1 MFFADAP
8 RLWFVKIKVAGL
20 VSLHRIEWGPTGCVS
35 LYGDVTVSD
44 ILAIESCQKD
54 GEKAWPETLVHEQ
67 WLE

>member
-8 RLWFVKIKVAGL
+8 RLWFVKIKVDG
-20 VSLHRIEWGPTGCVS
+20 VVPRHRIEWGPTGCVS
-35 LYGDVTVSD
+35 LYGEVAASD

-54 GEKAWPETLVHEQ
+54 GDKEWAETLVNEK